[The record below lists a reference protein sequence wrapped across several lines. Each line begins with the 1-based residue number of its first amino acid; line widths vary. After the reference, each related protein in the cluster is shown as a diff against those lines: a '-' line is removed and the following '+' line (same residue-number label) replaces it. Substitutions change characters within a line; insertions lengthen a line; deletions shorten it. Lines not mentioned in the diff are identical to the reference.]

1 MSTFV
6 ALLVLPWLIALALT
20 LAVERWCNAHGW
32 LDHPNGRK
40 NHRRPVPMLG
50 GVAVFGA
57 MVLGIA
63 LIAPFSGPM
72 RAGLFGDGSLL
83 ALGLGVAAVLALGMY
98 DDRKDL
104 RASLKLAAQVVI
116 AAGTWFLGFRC
127 GAVELPFGWMISAGA
142 VPSFLVTVA
151 WIVVVTNAFNL
162 IDGLDG
168 LAAGVGILATLTVF
182 VLAAGNEATVPIV
195 GALAL
200 AGALSGFLRYNIP
213 PARIFLGDAGAMSI
227 GYTIAVLSLA
237 SYQKAPTAVVLIV
250 PLLALGLPLLDTIVA
265 VVRRTGEHLQE
276 QGRRGFHPIR
286 VSRAVFRADHGHIHH
301 LLVRLGWSVR
311 RVLFSLYVLSAGLG
325 LLGLWT
331 RNVSSDLRWA
341 IWLCLLLAGVLAL
354 RIIERSVA
362 RRERE
367 RSADAAAVGLAASPE
382 TERQKAT
389 G

>member
-1 MSTFV
+1 MTTFV

-20 LAVERWCNAHGW
+20 PAVERWCSAHGW

-40 NHRRPVPMLG
+40 NHPRPMPMLG

-57 MVLGIA
+57 MLLGLA
-63 LIAPFSGPM
+63 LIATFSGSL
-72 RAGLFGDGSLL
+72 RAGLYGHGSLL
-83 ALGLGVAAVLALGMY
+83 ALAAGVVAVLALGMY

-104 RASLKLAAQVVI
+104 RASLKLAAQLVI
-116 AAGTWFLGFRC
+116 ASGTWLLGFRC

-142 VPSFLVTVA
+142 IPSFFVTVG

-168 LAAGVGILATLTVF
+168 LAAGVGILAALTIF

-213 PARIFLGDAGAMSI
+213 PARIFLGDAGAMGI
-227 GYTIAVLSLA
+227 GYTTAVLSLA

-265 VVRRTGEHLQE
+265 IVRRTGEHLQE
-276 QGRRGFHPIR
+276 HGRHGVNPVH

-331 RNVSSDLRWA
+331 RDVGSDLRWA

-354 RIIERSVA
+354 RILERSVA

-367 RSADAAAVGLAASPE
+367 RSADAVTVGLAASPKS
-382 TERQKAT
+382 ERRQAT